1 MKDTPRLEDRVA
13 LVTGASRGGGKGIAL
28 VLGEEGATVY
38 VTGRS
43 VRGEP
48 TTLDRPGTIDDT
60 AEELTA
66 RGGTGIAVRCD
77 HTDDSQVE
85 ALFERIRNEQGR
97 LDLLVNNAWSGYEL
111 PLYFETP
118 FWEMEWRHWDLM
130 FQGGL
135 RATAFSSMLAAPMMI
150 EAGSGLIVNM
160 TWVLDRPHG
169 VTFYEVVK
177 NATNKLTEQ
186 MADDLRP
193 HGVACIAVSPGW
205 MRLERMDLTPENAAK
220 AESPEF
226 PGRGIAA
233 PLHGAGPGPRV
244 RRHRRGRQAAVRVLG
259 RALGR
264 CVRGYADPQPG
275 RCGPPSRTAPQSG
288 QTMCEKQ
295 AASPPCSQTRQ
306 RSGVPSRSRR
316 PSASRIHG
324 CW

>member
-1 MKDTPRLEDRVA
+1 MAEPRLEGRVA

-77 HTDDSQVE
+77 HTDDAQVE
-85 ALFERIRNEQGR
+85 ALFERIRDEHGR

-111 PLYFETP
+111 PLYYEVP
-118 FWEMEWRHWDLM
+118 FWEMQWRHWDLM
-130 FQGGL
+130 FAGGL
-135 RATAFSSMLAAPMMI
+135 RSTMYASMFAAPLMV
-150 EAGSGLIVNM
+150 EAGRGLIVNT
-160 TWVLDRPHG
+160 TWVLDRPMG

-193 HGVACIAVSPGW
+193 HGVACVAVSPGF
-205 MRLERMDLTPENAAK
+205 MHVERMDLSPERAAE

-226 PGRGIAA
+226 PGRAVAA
-233 PLHGAGPGPRV
+233 L
-244 RRHRRGRQAAVRVLG
+244 AADPNVLEKSGRVLTTPELAREYG
-259 RALGR
+259 FTDLDGKQQSAFWDEHW
-264 CVRGYADPQPG
+264 AQPAG
-275 RCGPPSRTAPQSG
+275 
-288 QTMCEKQ
+288 
-295 AASPPCSQTRQ
+295 
-306 RSGVPSRSRR
+306 
-316 PSASRIHG
+316 
-324 CW
+324 